1 MIKGCHGFEKKKKKL
16 WIILI
21 TGLRI
26 RNLKK
31 SLSRAELPRE
41 RLRQNSRRSTTDLI
55 SNISS
60 SSISSR
66 ADRPRV
72 TYLREIISSL
82 YRGQECLPGLRC
94 F

>member
-1 MIKGCHGFEKKKKKL
+1 MIKGCHGFDDRRKKL

-60 SSISSR
+60 NSISSK

-72 TYLREIISSL
+72 TYLRAITSPCRE
-82 YRGQECLPGLRC
+82 QECLPGLRY